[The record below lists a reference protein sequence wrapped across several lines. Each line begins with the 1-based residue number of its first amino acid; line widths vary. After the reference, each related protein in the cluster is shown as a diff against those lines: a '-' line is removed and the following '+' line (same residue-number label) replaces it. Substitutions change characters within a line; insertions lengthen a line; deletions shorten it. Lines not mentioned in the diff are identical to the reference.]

1 MKFSPMQKMQHM
13 PIWLITLAAIGG
25 CQEGS
30 NSVDA
35 TQATKPGSGA
45 VSAPVVE
52 KKINMSRFAINEF
65 NTNSIYVMDGSTLDT
80 LAQFTIQNKPSG
92 LKTSPDGRY
101 ALALQRNFDL
111 VEIID
116 GGIYAEAHGDH
127 FHVHSQPPVLL
138 SSNYQG
144 PKPTHYDLA
153 SSSVALFWDG
163 NQTQNASFS
172 VLTDATIANATQVA
186 RYTFDYPVHGTAQIF
201 GDHVFTGIVDSTTP
215 EPLPNKVVALELH
228 GDHFHELSAAT
239 DLCPELHGSAQAKT
253 YLGFGCDDGVMIV
266 NNPDTTPQFTKL
278 PNPASLEVDTRIG
291 TVIGF
296 PSADQLLFVTSKLQA
311 FYLSQGQLKEVTWKS
326 SADERS
332 LAYYAT
338 QDKLI
343 IVSSTGA
350 LKVFNAATNFTQ
362 IHSIKL
368 WDTVP
373 TLANGQR
380 IQLAED
386 KRTGN
391 IIVTNPANSTL
402 LEVTVSSTPSIKEHQ
417 LSFVPGSITW
427 LGTTKEDHQ
436 H

>member
-80 LAQFTIQNKPSG
+80 LGQFTIQNKPSG

-172 VLTDATIANATQVA
+172 VLTDATIANATQVT

-239 DLCPELHGSAQAKT
+239 DTCPELHGSAQSKT
-253 YLGFGCDDGVMIV
+253 QVAFACNDGVIVV
-266 NNPDTTPQFTKL
+266 NNPEATPQFTKL
-278 PNPASLEVDTRIG
+278 SNPTSLDAGSRFG
-291 TVIGF
+291 TVVGF
-296 PSADQLLFVTSKLQA
+296 NSADRLLFLTRSLQA
-311 FYLSQGQLKEVTWKS
+311 FYLFQGELKEVSWKS
-326 SADERS
+326 SIDETV

-338 QDKLI
+338 KDAFI
-343 IVSSTGA
+343 VVSSKGI

-373 TLANGQR
+373 TLADGQR